1 MVEAKSLTICG
12 LTYRV
17 VFARAD
23 EVHHLED
30 SDGFASFSTN
40 TIYVR
45 AGMPESRMRDAL
57 IHEVM
62 HAFLESSGVGSF
74 MKDSFRGD
82 DAAFE
87 RFEETFIRL
96 VVPSVIRL
104 IEDNGPSL
112 MRVPK
117 QTKVQGS
124 ERAKSKRRAKR

>member
-1 MVEAKSLTICG
+1 MREARKLTICG

-17 VFARAD
+17 VFATAE

-30 SDGFASFSTN
+30 SDGFVSMVTN
-40 TIYVR
+40 TIYVK

-74 MKDSFRGD
+74 MKDNFRGD
-82 DAAFE
+82 DEAFL

-96 VVPSVIRL
+96 TVPSIIRL
-104 IEDNGPSL
+104 VDDNGPSL
-112 MRVPK
+112 LRVPK
-117 QTKVQGS
+117 PHKAQPF
-124 ERAKSKRRAKR
+124 ERTKSKRRAKR